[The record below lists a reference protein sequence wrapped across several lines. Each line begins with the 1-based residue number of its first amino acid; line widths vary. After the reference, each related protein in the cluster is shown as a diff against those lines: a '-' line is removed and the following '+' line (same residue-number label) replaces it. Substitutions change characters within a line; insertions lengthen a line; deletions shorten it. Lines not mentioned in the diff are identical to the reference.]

1 MVMRPKLVIF
11 DFDGTLAD
19 SFPWFAGVLNDVADK
34 YGFRRVDKHEV
45 EALRGLSAREMIGRL
60 GVPRWKVPL
69 IANHMRKLKARQRA
83 PLFDGTADMLRRLSA
98 AGIAVAIVSSDTE
111 ANIRATLGA
120 ELSSLVS
127 RFECGASL
135 FGKATKFRKVL
146 RRAGCDPSAA
156 IAIGDEIRDLDAA
169 RAAGIAFGA
178 VAWGYTRAEAL
189 EAHSPDKMFKSINEI
204 CGRLCGESA
213 DPIA

>member
-1 MVMRPKLVIF
+1 MRPKLVIF

-19 SFPWFAGVLNDVADK
+19 SFPWFAGVLNEVADK
-34 YGFRRVDKHEV
+34 YGFRHVEKREVD
-45 EALRGLSAREMIGRL
+45 ALRGLSAREMIGHL

-69 IANHMRKLKARQRA
+69 IANHMRRLKARQRA
-83 PLFDGTADMLRRLSA
+83 PLFDGTGDMLRRLSG
-98 AGIAVAIVSSDTE
+98 AGVTIAIVSSDAE
-111 ANIRATLGA
+111 ANVRATLGA
-120 ELSSLVS
+120 ELSGLVS

-135 FGKATKFRKVL
+135 FGKAEKFRKVL
-146 RRAGCDPSAA
+146 RRTGCDPSAA

-178 VAWGYTRAEAL
+178 VAWGYTRADAL
-189 EAHSPDKMFKSINEI
+189 EAQAPDEMFKSINEI

-213 DPIA
+213 DPVA

>member
-1 MVMRPKLVIF
+1 MRPKLVIF

-19 SFPWFAGVLNDVADK
+19 SFPWFCSVLNDVAHR
-34 YGFRRVDKHEV
+34 YRFRRVEPHEID
-45 EALRGLSAREMIGRL
+45 ALRGLSAGEMVRRF
-60 GVPRWKVPL
+60 GVPAWKMLL
-69 IANHMRKLKARQRA
+69 IANHMRKLKARQRERA
-83 PLFDGTADMLRRLSA
+83 PLFDGAGDMLRRLSE
-98 AGIAVAIVSSDTE
+98 AGVTIAIVSSDAE

-135 FGKATKFRKVL
+135 FGKAAKFRKVL
-146 RRAGCDPSAA
+146 RLTGCDPSAA
-156 IAIGDEIRDLDAA
+156 ITIGDEIRDLDAA

-178 VAWGYTRAEAL
+178 VTWGYTHADAL
-189 EAHSPDKMFKSINEI
+189 EAHAPDEVFKSINEI